1 MSRSKQ
7 PLFLKTMPWLVAACL
22 AALPLLTLAQTP
34 DVPVQVMIVG
44 VSHMDNPGHDLHN
57 MKHDDVL
64 QAGRQAEIVALT
76 RDLARFNPTQVAI
89 EQDKVPA
96 NEAYAAYLAGTLP
109 PSRNERV
116 QLGFRLASLAHLTT
130 IRGVDAD
137 GDFPYPPVKAYAE
150 AHGFGPLLAAQ
161 NADIDRRIA
170 TEAKLLAEKGV
181 AAELRYLNDP
191 ARLKTD
197 NAFYRTMLRI
207 GADDTQPGADLLT
220 GWYRRNFLI
229 CAKLLQVARPGDR
242 IVVFYGAGHAF
253 LLRQCV
259 QETPGFQ
266 LVEPN
271 DYLRERS

>member
-1 MSRSKQ
+1 
-7 PLFLKTMPWLVAACL
+7 
-22 AALPLLTLAQTP
+22 
-34 DVPVQVMIVG
+34 MIVG

-64 QAGRQAEIVALT
+64 QPGRQAEIVALT
-76 RDLARFNPTQVAI
+76 QDLARFKPTQVAI
-89 EQDKVPA
+89 EQDKAPA
-96 NEAYAAYLAGTLP
+96 NEKYAAYLAGTLP

-116 QLGFRLASLAHLTT
+116 QLGFRLAKLAHLTA
-130 IRGVDAD
+130 IRGIDAD

-150 AHGFGPLLAAQ
+150 SHGFGPLLAEQ
-161 NADIDRRIA
+161 NADIDRQIA
-170 TEAKLLAEKGV
+170 AESKLLAEKGI

-191 ARLKTD
+191 ARLKND

-259 QETPGFQ
+259 EETPGFR

-271 DYLRERS
+271 DYLKPS